1 MILYLVRHGKDDETV
16 RGGWSDQ
23 PLTAE
28 GICQAEAMSITM
40 TERNIRHIYSSDLP
54 RAMQT
59 AEILAEKL
67 QLPVVPLK
75 QFREVN
81 NGDLAGM
88 KNEEALVRYPG
99 LFWNQLEWEQCYPNG
114 ESPKQFYERIYAMW
128 MTFSQKLLV
137 KKENAVLI
145 THGGVIHVI
154 RSILE
159 NRLYSNQTKQRKVQY
174 AEVIALTYENGVWKE
189 RKDDA
194 MALKEL
200 EQENLIAKAESFLK
214 ETFAASTYLRNTP
227 KERDYRLEH
236 SYRVA
241 NIAKTIA
248 EAEGFDVTNAVIAG
262 LLHDI
267 AYCEEMVTREDWKN
281 HGRRSA
287 AIARPFLESLG
298 LGENAVNEICYGIA
312 IHVDDEADFQWERTP
327 FCETVGDAD
336 NIDRFDAYRI
346 YETLESLK
354 FSEMKLEDKREK
366 VEVTIGKLNR
376 FKEMKLGTVTAK
388 NLWLQRLD
396 YYIDFYEKL
405 KAQLDNS
412 SLVSVEVRR

>member
-1 MILYLVRHGKDDETV
+1 MRKFFKYFFWVLAISLMVIIFCFSSQPAKESQQTSEGFTKKVFMLFSSFRNLSEENQEKVIESVQFIVRKTAHFSAYGALGLSLYSAFL
-16 RGGWSDQ
+16 
-23 PLTAE
+23 L
-28 GICQAEAMSITM
+28 
-40 TERNIRHIYSSDLP
+40 
-54 RAMQT
+54 
-59 AEILAEKL
+59 
-67 QLPVVPLK
+67 
-75 QFREVN
+75 
-81 NGDLAGM
+81 
-88 KNEEALVRYPG
+88 
-99 LFWNQLEWEQCYPNG
+99 
-114 ESPKQFYERIYAMW
+114 
-128 MTFSQKLLV
+128 TFSQKLLV

-312 IHVDDEADFQWERTP
+312 IHVDDEADFRWERTP